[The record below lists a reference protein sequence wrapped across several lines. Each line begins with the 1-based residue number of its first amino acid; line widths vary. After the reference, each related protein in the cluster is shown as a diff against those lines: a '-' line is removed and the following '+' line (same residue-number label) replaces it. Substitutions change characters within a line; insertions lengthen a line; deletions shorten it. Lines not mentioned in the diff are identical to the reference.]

1 MKRILIFC
9 LAALLSVPVG
19 AQVKCNGGLF
29 FKLEHKATRVNGNM
43 VAVDFMLT
51 NKTGSDIDISF
62 LPYASNIMDNLGGT
76 YSGYDIRFD
85 FANTGDEKGMIPEN
99 TSVKLRCIV
108 QNVDDRAT
116 SLSIMMMKYRC
127 SLSNGDDWILFARK
141 VKLTE

>member
-9 LAALLSVPVG
+9 LAVLLGMPIN

-29 FKLEHKATRVNGNM
+29 FKLEHKATKVNGSM
-43 VAVDFMLT
+43 VAVDVMLT
-51 NKTGSDIDISF
+51 NKTGSDIDINF
-62 LPYASNIMDNLGGT
+62 LAYNTTAMDNLGSIYT
-76 YSGYDIRFD
+76 GYDIQFD
-85 FANTGDEKGMIPEN
+85 FGNTGCESGMIPEN

-108 QNVDDRAT
+108 KNLDERAT
-116 SLSIMMMKYRC
+116 SLSMMMKYRC